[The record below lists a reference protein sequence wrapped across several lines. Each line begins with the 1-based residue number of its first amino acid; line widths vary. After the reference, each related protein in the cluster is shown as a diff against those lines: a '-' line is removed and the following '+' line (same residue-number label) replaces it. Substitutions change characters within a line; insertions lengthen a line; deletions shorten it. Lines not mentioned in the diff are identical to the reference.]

1 MVNLLETETKAET
14 YRYLKNGL
22 QRKRGFGLFFVQ
34 CSPAE
39 GHKLFEEIKRDFPE
53 KHTDILFLE
62 QEIDDLYSLIA
73 KKQIQETIDILF
85 IQGLDK
91 SLIPYLRSEPSFPV
105 TLSGEKNIHGGQGT
119 YYRLDTVPPILA
131 HLNLQR
137 ERFRDNFNFSLVF
150 LLPRFALKYLIRRAP
165 DFFDW
170 RSGVFEFVEDQY
182 QINHEKYEEYLTL
195 TPDERYAKI
204 LEMKDITEQPLE
216 TQENQALLWLGIGN
230 LYFADENYPQ
240 ALLSFDQALKI
251 KPKIFYKAWYYR
263 GNALVRL
270 GRVEEAIISYDQ
282 ALKFNPDDQQSWFN
296 RGVALGNLGNIQQE
310 ILSYDQ
316 ALKVEPY
323 FHKAWY
329 NRGVAL
335 GALGNIEE
343 EILSYNEALKI
354 EPNYSQAWYNK
365 SCAYTLQSQTKLALE
380 SLEKAISL
388 DEQYREMAKT
398 DSDFDTIRN
407 DPAFQALIFN
417 KI

>member
-1 MVNLLETETKAET
+1 MVNLLEKETTEET

-34 CSPAE
+34 CSPAV
-39 GHKLFEEIKRDFPE
+39 GHKLFQDIKKDFPE
-53 KHTDILFLE
+53 KHTAILSLE

-73 KKQIQETIDILF
+73 EKQIQETIDILF

-91 SLIPYLRSEPSFPV
+91 SLIPYLRSEPSFQV

-137 ERFRDNFNFSLVF
+137 ERFRDNFKFCLVF
-150 LLPRFALKYLIRRAP
+150 LLPKFALKYLIRRAP

-170 RSGVFEFVEDQY
+170 RSGVFEFSEDQY
-182 QINHEKYEEYLTL
+182 QINFGKYEEYLTL
-195 TPDERYAKI
+195 TSDERYAKI
-204 LEMKDITEQPLE
+204 LEIKIEQPLQ
-216 TQENQALLWLGIGN
+216 TQENQALLWLEIGD
-230 LYFADENYPQ
+230 LYFADKNYLE

-251 KPKIFYKAWYYR
+251 KPEIYKAWYYR
-263 GNALVRL
+263 GNALMRL
-270 GRVEEAIISYDQ
+270 GRLEEAIISYDQ
-282 ALKFNPDDQQSWFN
+282 ALKFNPDDEQSWFN
-296 RGVALGNLGNIQQE
+296 RGLAWGTLGNIPEE

-343 EILSYNEALKI
+343 EIISYNEALKI
-354 EPNYSQAWYNK
+354 EPNFPQAWYNK
-365 SCAYTLQSQTKLALE
+365 SCAYTLQSQTSLALE

-388 DEQYREMAKT
+388 DEQYQEMAKT

-417 KI
+417 KT

>member
-1 MVNLLETETKAET
+1 MVNLLEKETTEET

-53 KHTDILFLE
+53 KHTGILSLE

-73 KKQIQETIDILF
+73 EKQIQEAIDILF

-91 SLIPYLRSEPSFPV
+91 SLIPYVQSEPSFQV
-105 TLSGEKNIHGGQGT
+105 ALSGEKNIHGGQGN

-137 ERFRDNFNFSLVF
+137 ERFRDNFKFCLVF
-150 LLPRFALKYLIRRAP
+150 LLPKFALKYLIRRAP

-170 RSGVFEFVEDQY
+170 RSGVFEFSEDQDK
-182 QINHEKYEEYLTL
+182 INFGRYEDYLTL
-195 TPDERYAKI
+195 KSEERYVKI
-204 LEMKDITEQPLE
+204 LEIKDLIEQHLQ
-216 TQENQALLWLGIGN
+216 TQENQALLWLEIGD
-230 LYFADENYPQ
+230 LYFADKNYLE

-251 KPKIFYKAWYYR
+251 KPEIHKAWYYR

-270 GRVEEAIISYDQ
+270 GRFEEAIISYEQ

-296 RGVALGNLGNIQQE
+296 RGFALGNFGNIEEE

-316 ALKVEPY
+316 ALKIEPY

-335 GALGNIEE
+335 GALGNIKE
-343 EILSYNEALKI
+343 EIISYNEALKI
-354 EPNYSQAWYNK
+354 EPNYPQAWYNK
-365 SCAYTLQSQTKLALE
+365 SCAYTLQSKTQLALE

-388 DEQYREMAKT
+388 DEEYREMAKT

-407 DPAFQALIFN
+407 NPAFQALIFN
-417 KI
+417 KT

>member
-39 GHKLFEEIKRDFPE
+39 GHKLFEDIKIDFPE
-53 KHTDILFLE
+53 KHIGILPLE
-62 QEIDDLYSLIA
+62 KEIDDLYSLIA
-73 KKQIQETIDILF
+73 EKQIQETIDILF

-137 ERFRDNFNFSLVF
+137 ERFRDNFKFSLVF
-150 LLPRFALKYLIRRAP
+150 LLPKFALKYLIRRAP

-170 RSGVFEFVEDQY
+170 RSGVFEFIEDQY
-182 QINHEKYEEYLTL
+182 FGKYEEYLTL
-195 TPDERYAKI
+195 KSEERYVKI
-204 LEMKDITEQPLE
+204 LEIKDLIEQPLQ
-216 TQENQALLWLGIGN
+216 TQENQALLWLEIGD
-230 LYFADENYPQ
+230 LYFADKNYAQ

-251 KPKIFYKAWYYR
+251 KPEIYKAWYYR

-270 GRVEEAIISYDQ
+270 GRFEEAIISYDQ
-282 ALKFNPDDQQSWFN
+282 ALKLNPDDQQSWFN
-296 RGVALGNLGNIQQE
+296 RGLALGNLGNLGNIQEE

-316 ALKVEPY
+316 ALKIEPY

-335 GALGNIEE
+335 GSLGNIEE
-343 EILSYNEALKI
+343 EIISYNEALKI
-354 EPNYSQAWYNK
+354 EPNYPQAWYNK
-365 SCAYTLQSQTKLALE
+365 SCAYILQGQTKLALE

-388 DEQYREMAKT
+388 DEQYRDMAKT

-417 KI
+417 ET

>member
-1 MVNLLETETKAET
+1 MVNLLETETTAET

-22 QRKRGFGLFFVQ
+22 QRKQGFGLFFVQ
-34 CSPAE
+34 CSPAV
-39 GHKLFEEIKRDFPE
+39 GHKLFEDIKKDFSA
-53 KHTDILFLE
+53 KHTAILSLE

-73 KKQIQETIDILF
+73 EKKIQETIDILF

-91 SLIPYLRSEPSFPV
+91 SLIPYLQSEPSFQL
-105 TLSGEKNIHGGQGT
+105 TLSGEKNIHGGQGN

-137 ERFRDNFNFSLVF
+137 ERFRDNFKFCLVF
-150 LLPRFALKYLIRRAP
+150 LLPKFALKYLIRRAP

-170 RSGVFEFVEDQY
+170 RSGVFEFIEDQDKM
-182 QINHEKYEEYLTL
+182 NFGKYEEYLTL
-195 TPDERYAKI
+195 ASDERYAKI
-204 LEMKDITEQPLE
+204 LEIKDVIEQHLQ
-216 TQENQALLWLGIGN
+216 TQENQALLWLEIGD
-230 LYFADENYPQ
+230 LYFADKNYAE

-251 KPKIFYKAWYYR
+251 KPQIYKAWYYR

-270 GRVEEAIISYDQ
+270 GRFEEAIISYDQ
-282 ALKFNPDDQQSWFN
+282 ALKFNPDDEQSWFN
-296 RGVALGNLGNIQQE
+296 RGLALGSFGKIQEE

-316 ALKVEPY
+316 ALKIEPY

-343 EILSYNEALKI
+343 EIISYNEALKI
-354 EPNYSQAWYNK
+354 EPNYPQAWYNK
-365 SCAYTLQSQTKLALE
+365 SCAYTLQSKTQLALE

-388 DEQYREMAKT
+388 DEQYREMTQT

-417 KI
+417 KT

>member
-1 MVNLLETETKAET
+1 MVNLLEMETTAET

-22 QRKRGFGLFFVQ
+22 QRKQGFGLFFVQ

-53 KHTDILFLE
+53 KHTGILSLE

-73 KKQIQETIDILF
+73 EKQIQETISILF

-91 SLIPYLRSEPSFPV
+91 SLIPYLQSEPSFQV
-105 TLSGEKNIHGGQGT
+105 TLSGEKNIHGGQGN

-137 ERFRDNFNFSLVF
+137 ERFRDNFKFCLVF
-150 LLPRFALKYLIRRAP
+150 LLPKFALKYLIRRAP

-170 RSGVFEFVEDQY
+170 RSGVFEFSEDQDK
-182 QINHEKYEEYLTL
+182 INFGRYEEYLTL
-195 TPDERYAKI
+195 KSEERYVKI
-204 LEMKDITEQPLE
+204 LEIKDLIEQHLQ
-216 TQENQALLWLGIGN
+216 TQENQALLWLEVGD
-230 LYFADENYPQ
+230 LYFADKNYAQ

-251 KPKIFYKAWYYR
+251 KPEIHKAWYYR

-270 GRVEEAIISYDQ
+270 GRFEEAIISYEQ
-282 ALKFNPDDQQSWFN
+282 ALKFNPGDLQSWHN
-296 RGVALGNLGNIQQE
+296 RGFALGNLGNIQEE

-316 ALKVEPY
+316 ALKIEPY
-323 FHKAWY
+323 FHNAWY

-335 GALGNIEE
+335 GSLGKIEE

-354 EPNYSQAWYNK
+354 EPNYPQAWYNK
-365 SCAYTLQSQTKLALE
+365 SCVYTLQNQTELALE

-407 DPAFQALIFN
+407 NPAFQSLIFN

>member
-1 MVNLLETETKAET
+1 MVNLLETETTEET

-22 QRKRGFGLFFVQ
+22 QRKQGFGLFFVQ
-34 CSPAE
+34 CAPAE

-53 KHTDILFLE
+53 KHTGILSLE

-73 KKQIQETIDILF
+73 EKQIQETISILF

-91 SLIPYLRSEPSFPV
+91 SLIPYLQSEPSFQV
-105 TLSGEKNIHGGQGT
+105 TLSGEKNIHGGQGN

-137 ERFRDNFNFSLVF
+137 ERFRDNFKFCLVF
-150 LLPRFALKYLIRRAP
+150 LLPKFALKYLIRRAP

-170 RSGVFEFVEDQY
+170 RSGVFEFSEDQDK
-182 QINHEKYEEYLTL
+182 INFGRYEEYLTL
-195 TPDERYAKI
+195 KSEERYVKI
-204 LEMKDITEQPLE
+204 LEIKDLIEQHLQ
-216 TQENQALLWLGIGN
+216 TQENQALLWLEVGD
-230 LYFADENYPQ
+230 LYFADKNYAQ

-251 KPKIFYKAWYYR
+251 KPEIHKAWYYR

-270 GRVEEAIISYDQ
+270 GRFEEAIISYEQ

-296 RGVALGNLGNIQQE
+296 RGFALGNFGNIEEE

-316 ALKVEPY
+316 ALKIEPY

-343 EILSYNEALKI
+343 EIISYDEALKI
-354 EPNYSQAWYNK
+354 EPNYPQSWYNK
-365 SCAYTLQSQTKLALE
+365 SCAHTLQSNTQLAIK

-407 DPAFQALIFN
+407 NPAFQSLIFN

>member
-1 MVNLLETETKAET
+1 MVNLEETETTAET

-39 GHKLFEEIKRDFPE
+39 GHKIFEDIKIYFPE
-53 KHTDILFLE
+53 KHTDILSLE

-73 KKQIQETIDILF
+73 EKQIQEKIDILF

-91 SLIPYLRSEPSFPV
+91 SLIPYLQSEPSFQV
-105 TLSGEKNIHGGQGT
+105 TLSGEKNIHGGQGN

-137 ERFRDNFNFSLVF
+137 ERFRDNFEFCLVF
-150 LLPRFALKYLIRRAP
+150 VLPKFALKYLIRRAP

-170 RSGVFEFVEDQY
+170 RSGVFEFSEDQDK
-182 QINHEKYEEYLTL
+182 INFGRYEEYLTL
-195 TPDERYAKI
+195 KSEERYVKI
-204 LEMKDITEQPLE
+204 LEIKDLIEQHLQ
-216 TQENQALLWLGIGN
+216 TQENQALWWLEIGD
-230 LYFADENYPQ
+230 LYFADKNYAQ

-251 KPKIFYKAWYYR
+251 KPEIYKAWYYR

-270 GRVEEAIISYDQ
+270 GRFEEAIISYDQ

-296 RGVALGNLGNIQQE
+296 RGLALGSFGKIQEE

-316 ALKVEPY
+316 ALKIEPY

-343 EILSYNEALKI
+343 EIISYNEALKI
-354 EPNYSQAWYNK
+354 EPDYPQAWYNK
-365 SCAYTLQSQTKLALE
+365 SCAYTLQGQTKLALE

>member
-1 MVNLLETETKAET
+1 MVNLLETETTAET

-39 GHKLFEEIKRDFPE
+39 GHKLFEDIKRDFSE
-53 KHTDILFLE
+53 KQIGILSLE
-62 QEIDDLYSLIA
+62 QEIDNLYSLIA
-73 KKQIQETIDILF
+73 KKKKQETIDILF

-91 SLIPYLRSEPSFPV
+91 SLIPYLRSEPSFQV
-105 TLSGEKNIHGGQGT
+105 TLTGEKNIHGGQGV

-137 ERFRDNFNFSLVF
+137 ERFRDNFKFSLVF
-150 LLPRFALKYLIRRAP
+150 LLPKFALKYLIRRAP

-170 RSGVFEFVEDQY
+170 RSGVFEFIEDQY
-182 QINHEKYEEYLTL
+182 KMNFGKYEEYLTL
-195 TPDERYAKI
+195 TSEERYAQI
-204 LEMKDITEQPLE
+204 LEIKDLIEQPLQ
-216 TQENQALLWLGIGN
+216 TQENQALLWLEIGD
-230 LYFADENYPQ
+230 LYFADKNYAQ
-240 ALLSFDQALKI
+240 ALLSFDETLKI
-251 KPKIFYKAWYYR
+251 KPQLHKAWYYR
-263 GNALVRL
+263 GNALMRL
-270 GRVEEAIISYDQ
+270 GRFEEAIISYDQ
-282 ALKFNPDDQQSWFN
+282 ALKLKPDDQKVWHN
-296 RGVALGNLGNIQQE
+296 RGFALGNLGNIQEE

-316 ALKVEPY
+316 ALK
-323 FHKAWY
+323 
-329 NRGVAL
+329 
-335 GALGNIEE
+335 ID
-343 EILSYNEALKI
+343 
-354 EPNYSQAWYNK
+354 PNYPQAWYNK
-365 SCAYTLQSQTKLALE
+365 SCAYILQGQTKLALE

>member
-1 MVNLLETETKAET
+1 MVNLLETETTEET

-34 CSPAE
+34 CSPAV
-39 GHKLFEEIKRDFPE
+39 GHKLFQDIKKDFPE
-53 KHTDILFLE
+53 KHTAILSLE
-62 QEIDDLYSLIA
+62 REIDDLYSLITE
-73 KKQIQETIDILF
+73 KQIQETIDILF

-91 SLIPYLRSEPSFPV
+91 SLIPYLQSEPSFQV
-105 TLSGEKNIHGGQGT
+105 TLSGEKNIHGGQGN

-137 ERFRDNFNFSLVF
+137 ERFRDNFKFCLVF
-150 LLPRFALKYLIRRAP
+150 LLPKFALKYLIRRAP

-170 RSGVFEFVEDQY
+170 RSGVFEFSEDQDK
-182 QINHEKYEEYLTL
+182 INFGRYEDYLTL
-195 TPDERYAKI
+195 KSEERYVKI
-204 LEMKDITEQPLE
+204 LEIKDLIEQHLQ
-216 TQENQALLWLGIGN
+216 TQENQALLWLEIGD
-230 LYFADENYPQ
+230 LYFADKNYLE

-251 KPKIFYKAWYYR
+251 KPEIYKAWYYR

-270 GRVEEAIISYDQ
+270 SRLEEAIISYDQ
-282 ALKFNPDDQQSWFN
+282 ALKFNPDDEQSWFN
-296 RGVALGNLGNIQQE
+296 RGLAWGTLGNIPEE

-343 EILSYNEALKI
+343 EIISYNEALKI
-354 EPNYSQAWYNK
+354 ESNFPQAWYNK

-388 DEQYREMAKT
+388 GEQYREMAKT

-407 DPAFQALIFN
+407 NPAFQALIFN
-417 KI
+417 KT

>member
-1 MVNLLETETKAET
+1 MVNLVETETTAET

-39 GHKLFEEIKRDFPE
+39 GHKIFEDIKIYFPE
-53 KHTDILFLE
+53 KHTDILSLE

-73 KKQIQETIDILF
+73 EKQIQEKIDILF

-91 SLIPYLRSEPSFPV
+91 SLIPYLQSEPSFQV
-105 TLSGEKNIHGGQGT
+105 TLSGEKNIHGGQGN

-137 ERFRDNFNFSLVF
+137 ERFRDNFEFCLVF
-150 LLPRFALKYLIRRAP
+150 VLPKFALKYLIRRAP

-170 RSGVFEFVEDQY
+170 RSGVFEFSEDQDK
-182 QINHEKYEEYLTL
+182 INFGRYEEYLTL
-195 TPDERYAKI
+195 KSEERYVKI
-204 LEMKDITEQPLE
+204 LEIKDLIEQHLQ
-216 TQENQALLWLGIGN
+216 TQENQALWWLEIGD
-230 LYFADENYPQ
+230 LYFADKNYAQ

-251 KPKIFYKAWYYR
+251 KPEIYKAWYYR

-270 GRVEEAIISYDQ
+270 GRFEEAIISYDQ

-296 RGVALGNLGNIQQE
+296 RGLALGSFGKIQEE

-316 ALKVEPY
+316 ALKIEPY

-343 EILSYNEALKI
+343 EIISYNEALKI
-354 EPNYSQAWYNK
+354 EPDYPQAWYNK
-365 SCAYTLQSQTKLALE
+365 SCAYTLQGQTKLALE

>member
-1 MVNLLETETKAET
+1 M
-14 YRYLKNGL
+14 
-22 QRKRGFGLFFVQ
+22 
-34 CSPAE
+34 
-39 GHKLFEEIKRDFPE
+39 
-53 KHTDILFLE
+53 
-62 QEIDDLYSLIA
+62 
-73 KKQIQETIDILF
+73 F

-91 SLIPYLRSEPSFPV
+91 SLIPYLQSEPSFQV
-105 TLSGEKNIHGGQGT
+105 TLSGEKNIHGGQGN

-137 ERFRDNFNFSLVF
+137 ERFRDNFEFCLVF
-150 LLPRFALKYLIRRAP
+150 VLPKFALKYLIRRAP

-170 RSGVFEFVEDQY
+170 RSGVFEFSEDQDK
-182 QINHEKYEEYLTL
+182 INFGRYEEYLTL
-195 TPDERYAKI
+195 KSEERYVKI
-204 LEMKDITEQPLE
+204 LEIKDLIEQHLQ
-216 TQENQALLWLGIGN
+216 TQENQALWWLEIGD
-230 LYFADENYPQ
+230 LYFADKNYAQ

-251 KPKIFYKAWYYR
+251 KPEIYKAWYYR

-270 GRVEEAIISYDQ
+270 GRFEEAIISYDQ

-296 RGVALGNLGNIQQE
+296 RGLALGSFGKIQEE

-316 ALKVEPY
+316 ALKIEPY

-343 EILSYNEALKI
+343 EIICYNEALKI
-354 EPNYSQAWYNK
+354 EPDYPQAWYNK
-365 SCAYTLQSQTKLALE
+365 SCAYTLQGQTKLALE

>member
-39 GHKLFEEIKRDFPE
+39 GNKLFEDIKKDFSKKQIGILSLE
-53 KHTDILFLE
+53 K
-62 QEIDDLYSLIA
+62 EIDDLYSLIA

-91 SLIPYLRSEPSFPV
+91 SLIPYLRSEPSFQV
-105 TLSGEKNIHGGQGT
+105 TLSGEKNIHGGQGN

-137 ERFRDNFNFSLVF
+137 ERFRDNFKFCLVF
-150 LLPRFALKYLIRRAP
+150 LLPKFALKYLIRRAP

-170 RSGVFEFVEDQY
+170 RSGVFEFIEDQDKM
-182 QINHEKYEEYLTL
+182 NFGKYEEYLTL
-195 TPDERYAKI
+195 ASDERYAKI
-204 LEMKDITEQPLE
+204 LEIKDVIEQHLQ
-216 TQENQALLWLGIGN
+216 TQENQALLWLEIGD
-230 LYFADENYPQ
+230 LYFADKNYAE

-251 KPKIFYKAWYYR
+251 KPQIYKAWYYR

-270 GRVEEAIISYDQ
+270 GRFEEAIISYDQ

-296 RGVALGNLGNIQQE
+296 RGLALGSFGKIQEE

-316 ALKVEPY
+316 ALKIEPY

-343 EILSYNEALKI
+343 EIISYNEALKI
-354 EPNYSQAWYNK
+354 EPNYPQAWYNK
-365 SCAYTLQSQTKLALE
+365 SCAYTLQSKTQLALE

-388 DEQYREMAKT
+388 DEQYREMTQT

-417 KI
+417 KT